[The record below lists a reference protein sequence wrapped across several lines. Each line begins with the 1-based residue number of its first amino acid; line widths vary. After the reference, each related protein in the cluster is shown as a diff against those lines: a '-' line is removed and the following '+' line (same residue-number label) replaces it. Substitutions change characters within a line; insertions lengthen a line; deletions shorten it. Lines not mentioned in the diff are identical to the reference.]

1 VFARVFRLETVLDLC
16 SFSGVYQPWL
26 IKGLGDWRV
35 FNWILF
41 GQAKL
46 YLTKKCHSL
55 IKSKQ
60 IETLSKQ
67 SNPNCGRNWSY
78 PYIYLPYKEK
88 KEYARERRYKMAEVG
103 GDEASYNDS
112 TIVIVFLNFSSS
124 VLYYIPNRNTNKYPK

>member
-1 VFARVFRLETVLDLC
+1 MTSKGTLRQMFTRVFRLETVFDLC

-46 YLTKKCHSL
+46 VSYQKSL

-60 IETLSKQ
+60 IKHC
-67 SNPNCGRNWSY
+67 NPVQT
-78 PYIYLPYKEK
+78 K
-88 KEYARERRYKMAEVG
+88 
-103 GDEASYNDS
+103 
-112 TIVIVFLNFSSS
+112 
-124 VLYYIPNRNTNKYPK
+124 